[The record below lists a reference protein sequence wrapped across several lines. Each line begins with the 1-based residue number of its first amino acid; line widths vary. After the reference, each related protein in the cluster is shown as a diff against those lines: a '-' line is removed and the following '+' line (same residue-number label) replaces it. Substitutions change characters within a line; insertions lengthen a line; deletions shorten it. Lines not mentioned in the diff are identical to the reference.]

1 MGALREDIRY
11 ALRSLAKNPGFAAVA
26 VATLALGIGAN
37 TAIYGWLRAVLLAP
51 LPGVARASEI
61 VAVETRT
68 PDGTRIDSSWADYV
82 DLSDQARSFAG
93 LIAFQQRHV
102 TLQEG
107 RGARRLYA
115 LFVSGNYF
123 DVLGVKAVLGR
134 TFLPEEGKV
143 PGGAPVAVIG
153 YGFWRSHFG
162 ADPRAVGRAVRIN
175 DRELTVVGVAPAEF
189 KSTINGLNH
198 EVYIPLAATALIG
211 GEVGGSRAQLQGNR
225 TNRWLA
231 MMGRLREG
239 VDRASAQKEVE
250 TIGARLAASY
260 ADSNQGMGFVVE
272 PIWKATYGASSR
284 LATVVVALFAA
295 VGLVLLIA
303 CSNVAN
309 LLLVRATGRRREIAV
324 RLALGATRGR
334 LVRQLVTESA
344 LLSLLGGAAGFLV
357 IPYVNGL
364 LGSLLTPG
372 VPLPIDLD
380 PPLDGAVFTF
390 GLGLSLATG
399 VLFGLVPAIQASRPD
414 VQQDLQEGT
423 SAAGT
428 GLARQRL
435 RRVLVVAQLA
445 LALLLLS
452 ATGLFV
458 KSLRNA
464 GRIDPGFDRSNVLLV
479 GFDFPASI
487 DRTHSVPFYRRLLE
501 GVSRVPGV
509 VAATY
514 ANHPPLWME
523 GGDWE
528 EIRVDGYTPGRDE
541 NMKIYVA
548 LTWPGYFS
556 LMRMPLLAGRD
567 FTEHDDTSSTRVAV
581 VNQAF
586 AERYLKGRPA
596 VGSRI
601 WVGDDE
607 TVIVGVARTA
617 KYRTLTEPPNP
628 YLYLPQ
634 LQTLPPGTALH
645 VRIAPGTPAGTVLA
659 RIKSE
664 VQAIDSRVATVSVSL
679 ADSVQTSVLPQRLG
693 ARLLG
698 ALAALA
704 LAISSIGIYGVIA
717 YSVSRR
723 RREIGIRVALG
734 AKPAE
739 VRRMILKEGAQIA
752 VAGLGFGLLGS
763 IAVTRLLGGLLIDV
777 QPNDPPV
784 LAGVALVLGAAALLA
799 SWLPARRAAR
809 LDPTEAL
816 RSE

>member
-1 MGALREDIRY
+1 MGALREDVRY

-26 VATLALGIGAN
+26 IATLALGIGAS
-37 TAIYGWLRAVLLAP
+37 TAVYGWLRALLLSP
-51 LPGVARASEI
+51 LPGVERAGEI

-68 PDGTRIDSSWADYV
+68 PDGNRIDSSWADYI
-82 DLSDQARSFAG
+82 DLSEQAHSFSG

-102 TLQEG
+102 TLQEKQS
-107 RGARRLYA
+107 ARRLYA

-123 DVLGVKAVLGR
+123 EVLGVTPLLGR
-134 TFLPEEGKV
+134 TFLPEEGRV

-162 ADPRAVGRAVRIN
+162 ADPGTVGRTVRIN
-175 DRELTVVGVAPAEF
+175 DQELTVVGVAPQTF

-198 EVYIPLAATALIG
+198 EVYVPLAVAARLG
-211 GEVGGSRAQLQGNR
+211 GEVGGSRGRLEGNR
-225 TNRWLA
+225 TTRWLA
-231 MMGRLREG
+231 MMGRLQPG
-239 VDRASAQKEVE
+239 VDRPSAQTELE
-250 TIGARLAASY
+250 TVAARLAASY
-260 ADSNQGMGFVVE
+260 PDSNRGLGFVAE

-284 LATVVVALFAA
+284 LATVVIALFAA

-309 LLLVRATGRRREIAV
+309 LLLVRATARRREIAV

-344 LLSLLGGAAGFLV
+344 ILSLLGGAAGFLI
-357 IPYVNGL
+357 IPYVNALLGGL
-364 LGSLLTPG
+364 LPAS

-380 PPLDGAVFTF
+380 PAVDGAVFSF
-390 GLGLSLATG
+390 GVAISLATG
-399 VLFGLVPAIQASRPD
+399 VLFGLVPALQASRPD
-414 VQQDLQEGT
+414 VQQELQEGT
-423 SAAGT
+423 SGAGS
-428 GLARQRL
+428 GHARQRL

-464 GRIDPGFDRSNVLLV
+464 ARIDPGFDQSNVLLV

-487 DRTHSVPFYRRLLE
+487 DRSHSVPFYRGLLE
-501 GVSRVPGV
+501 RVARVPGV
-509 VAATY
+509 VAASY
-514 ANHPPLWME
+514 ANHPPLWIE

-541 NMKIYVA
+541 NMKILVA

-556 LMRMPLLAGRD
+556 LMRMPLVAGRD
-567 FTEHDDTSSTRVAV
+567 FTEHDDADSGNVAI

-586 AERYLKGRPA
+586 ADRFLKGRPA
-596 VGSRI
+596 IGSRLR
-601 WVGDDE
+601 VGDDE

-617 KYRTLTEPPNP
+617 KYRSLTEPPRP

-645 VRIAPGTPAGTVLA
+645 VRTAPGVAAGTVLA

-664 VQAIDSRVATVSVSL
+664 VQSIDPRVATISASL
-679 ADSVQTSVLPQRLG
+679 SDAAQTAVLPQTLG
-693 ARLLG
+693 AKLLG
-698 ALAALA
+698 ALAVLA
-704 LAISSIGIYGVIA
+704 LAISSLGIYGVIA

-739 VRRMILKEGAQIA
+739 VRRMVLREAA
-752 VAGLGFGLLGS
+752 RLAAAGLGFGLLAS
-763 IAVTRLLGGLLIDV
+763 IAVTRLLSGLLIDV
-777 QPNDPPV
+777 EPNDPPV
-784 LAGVALVLGAAALLA
+784 LAAVVLILGGAALLA
-799 SWLPARRAAR
+799 SWLPARRAAS
-809 LDPTEAL
+809 LDPAMSLRTE
-816 RSE
+816 